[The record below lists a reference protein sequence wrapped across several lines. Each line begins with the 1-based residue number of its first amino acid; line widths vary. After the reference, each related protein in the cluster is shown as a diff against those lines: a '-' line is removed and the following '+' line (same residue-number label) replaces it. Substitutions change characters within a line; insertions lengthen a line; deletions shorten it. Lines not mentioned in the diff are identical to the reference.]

1 MNSERRRRPTAKNGA
16 AVRPKKTAAVVFR
29 NIRIWRRK
37 AMMHRNIG
45 DLLNRRRVVSLP
57 AGASV
62 RDAARQMKAAHVA
75 SVVVIASIDE
85 QIEGIFTERDLTDRV
100 VADGLDP
107 DQTRLSEVM
116 TPCPVTAAH
125 DITVGEALRR
135 MVDHGLRHLPV
146 VRDGRVIGVLSM
158 RDFLGEELMLI
169 EHEREMMDS
178 LTEVMM

>member
-1 MNSERRRRPTAKNGA
+1 
-16 AVRPKKTAAVVFR
+16 
-29 NIRIWRRK
+29 
-37 AMMHRNIG
+37 MMHRNIG

-75 SVVVIASIDE
+75 SVVVTASINE

-107 DQTRLSEVM
+107 DQTPLSAVM
-116 TPCPVTAAH
+116 TPCPVTVGH
-125 DITVGEALRR
+125 DVTVGEALRR
-135 MVDHGLRHLPV
+135 MADHGLRHLPV
-146 VRDGRVIGVLSM
+146 VRDGHVIGVVSM
-158 RDFLGEELMLI
+158 RDFLGQELMLI

>member
-1 MNSERRRRPTAKNGA
+1 
-16 AVRPKKTAAVVFR
+16 
-29 NIRIWRRK
+29 
-37 AMMHRNIG
+37 MMHRNIG

-75 SVVVIASIDE
+75 SVVVTASIDE

-107 DQTRLSEVM
+107 DHTPLSEVM

-135 MVDHGLRHLPV
+135 MADHGLRHLPV